1 MKKAFILAVSF
12 IALFVLGNSAL
23 NIYEKITFKKN
34 DEYISLLLKTN
45 IKEGMDFKDVYSFF
59 KSSGRELEPY
69 RECEKNGKGEMGCE
83 DFERIVTG
91 LKLPGNNL
99 WLGKGD
105 AQIYMIIDKNKKLE
119 SIFYEIYYPRF
130 H

>member
-1 MKKAFILAVSF
+1 M
-12 IALFVLGNSAL
+12 
-23 NIYEKITFKKN
+23 TFKKD
-34 DEYISLLLKTN
+34 DEYISSLLKAS

-59 KSSGRELEPY
+59 KSHGRELEPY
-69 RECEKNGKGEMGCE
+69 RECDKNEKGVMECE
-83 DFERIVTG
+83 DFERIVTV
-91 LKLPGNNL
+91 LELPGNNI
-99 WLGKGD
+99 WLGKED

>member
-1 MKKAFILAVSF
+1 MKKAFILTVSF
-12 IALFVLGNSAL
+12 IVFFVLSISAL
-23 NIYEKITFKKN
+23 NISEKMTFKKD
-34 DEYISLLLKTN
+34 DEYISSLLKTN
-45 IKEGMDFKDVYSFF
+45 IKEGMDFEDIYSFF
-59 KSSGRELEPY
+59 KSHGRELEPY
-69 RECEKNGKGEMGCE
+69 RECEKNEKGEMECE

-119 SIFYEIYYPRF
+119 SFFYEIYYPRF

>member
-1 MKKAFILAVSF
+1 MKKAFILTVSIIVF
-12 IALFVLGNSAL
+12 FVLGISAL
-23 NIYEKITFKKN
+23 NISEKLTFKKD
-34 DEYISLLLKTN
+34 DEYISSLLKTN
-45 IKEGMDFKDVYSFF
+45 IREGMDFKDIYSFF
-59 KSSGRELEPY
+59 KSHGRELEPY
-69 RECEKNGKGEMGCE
+69 RECEKNEKGEMECE

-91 LKLPGNNL
+91 LELPGNNL

>member
-1 MKKAFILAVSF
+1 MKKTIIFSVSIIVILVVT
-12 IALFVLGNSAL
+12 IIVL
-23 NIYEKITFKKN
+23 NISEKITFEKD
-34 DEYISLLLKTN
+34 DEYISSLLKSN
-45 IKEGMDFKDVYSFF
+45 IKEGMDFRDIHAFF
-59 KSSGRELEPY
+59 KSHGKELKPY
-69 RECEKNGKGEMGCE
+69 RDCEKNDKNEMECE
-83 DFERIVTG
+83 DFERIITV
-91 LKLPGNNL
+91 LELPGNNI